1 MDLRK
6 IFSVEFPII
15 APVVVKP
22 LPGSPGYAGDLE
34 RVIAAAV
41 KDAKL
46 LDEGGVDGLS
56 FENLGDA
63 PFFKN
68 VAPPETIASLDLEG
82 VAYSAR
88 SLPLEGAYV
97 FCNQTN
103 TTPTSGRRRWLP
115 SPTPLQPSSRPAP
128 AAPT

>member
-1 MDLRK
+1 MGRVDLRK
-6 IFSVEFPII
+6 IFSVEFPNI

-68 VAPPETIASLDLEG
+68 VAPL
-82 VAYSAR
+82 R
-88 SLPLEGAYV
+88 
-97 FCNQTN
+97 
-103 TTPTSGRRRWLP
+103 P
-115 SPTPLQPSSRPAP
+115 SPPSVE
-128 AAPT
+128 